1 MVAEYRALRAS
12 VIRLWTRANGGLTG
26 DDIEDLMRFNE
37 AIDQA
42 LAESITRYTQ
52 DVDRSKEMFV
62 AILGHDLRTPLGAIT
77 MASRFMLETGELAE
91 PHRGLTTRIVHSA
104 DRMQRMV
111 NDLLDFTRSRLGS
124 GVPVLR
130 RDMDL
135 AKAAADAVHEVTVAH
150 PASVLRLE
158 TSGDLVGTWDAARIG
173 QMLTNLVG
181 NAVHHGAAHTPIT
194 VSARGFPTAVEL
206 HVHNCGPPIPPADL
220 PDLFSPYKRFR
231 AGTARV
237 GSPTSL
243 GLGLYIAE
251 RIATAHGGTIVVTST
266 DGDGTAFTVRL
277 PR

>member
-1 MVAEYRALRAS
+1 
-12 VIRLWTRANGGLTG
+12 
-26 DDIEDLMRFNE
+26 
-37 AIDQA
+37 
-42 LAESITRYTQ
+42 
-52 DVDRSKEMFV
+52 
-62 AILGHDLRTPLGAIT
+62 
-77 MASRFMLETGELAE
+77 
-91 PHRGLTTRIVHSA
+91 
-104 DRMQRMV
+104 MV

-135 AKAAADAVHEVTVAH
+135 AKAATDAVHEVTVAH

-173 QMLTNLVG
+173 QMLTNLLG

-206 HVHNCGPPIPPADL
+206 HVHNCGPPIPAADL

-231 AGTARV
+231 AGKARV

-251 RIATAHGGTIVVTST
+251 RIATAHGGTIAVTST